1 MFRRDTG
8 IGPSS
13 GAAAL
18 TGEQARSALLAHRA
32 MALIKA
38 LKLPAT
44 PRVYELCYAYA
55 TGEYPSLNTVI
66 NDLLNRRIAIGD
78 ATIKQIGAKYMPDGQ
93 NRERIDHV
101 GKRVKQVIGEV
112 VTALATI
119 IEAEGTFSSDLGE
132 AEAKLA
138 AAKSRPSLVDEIKNM
153 MESAKRLGDEQRWLD
168 QSLNTSVDEIGE
180 LRDQL
185 QKIRTA
191 NATDPIT
198 GLANRRSF
206 ERSLEKAMA
215 EWEDH
220 DTSGCLMLC
229 DIDDFKKFNDAWG
242 HLTGDQVLCLVA
254 MELRQK
260 VVKTGMVARLGGA
273 QFAITLPGA
282 QIEVARAV
290 ADQIRCA
297 VMSRDIT
304 MRSTNQ
310 RLGRVSLSFGVA
322 ASHVNETPETLAA
335 RAETCL
341 RAAKDRGRNRVVC
354 EGDPEPAPELKV
366 AFG

>member
-18 TGEQARSALLAHRA
+18 TAEQARSALLAHRA

-78 ATIKQIGAKYMPDGQ
+78 AAIKQIGAKYMPDGQ

-101 GKRVKQVIGEV
+101 GKRIKQVIGEV

-138 AAKSRPSLVDEIKNM
+138 AAKSRQSLVDEIKNM
-153 MESAKRLGDEQRWLD
+153 MECAKKLGGEQRRLE
-168 QSLNTSVDEIGE
+168 QNLNTSVDEMSE

-185 QKIRTA
+185 QKIRA
-191 NATDPIT
+191 GN
-198 GLANRRSF
+198 
-206 ERSLEKAMA
+206 
-215 EWEDH
+215 
-220 DTSGCLMLC
+220 
-229 DIDDFKKFNDAWG
+229 
-242 HLTGDQVLCLVA
+242 
-254 MELRQK
+254 
-260 VVKTGMVARLGGA
+260 
-273 QFAITLPGA
+273 
-282 QIEVARAV
+282 
-290 ADQIRCA
+290 
-297 VMSRDIT
+297 
-304 MRSTNQ
+304 
-310 RLGRVSLSFGVA
+310 
-322 ASHVNETPETLAA
+322 
-335 RAETCL
+335 
-341 RAAKDRGRNRVVC
+341 
-354 EGDPEPAPELKV
+354 
-366 AFG
+366 